1 MARGVGVS
9 GVLRRRNGGG
19 QRGGEG
25 GSEKACV
32 WVYGR
37 SESFQEED
45 WDRRGRH
52 CGAISRI
59 LKVGRRDTGTE
70 GSDVGRRSG
79 W

>member
-1 MARGVGVS
+1 MVRGVRVS
-9 GVLRRRNGGG
+9 GVLLRRNGGG

-32 WVYGR
+32 GVYGR
-37 SESFQEED
+37 SGSFQEED

-59 LKVGRRDTGTE
+59 LKVGRRDARNRG
-70 GSDVGRRSG
+70 V
-79 W
+79 